1 MTAVLEGLGGWL
13 PPTVVTN
20 EDLSR
25 CMDTTPE
32 WIESRTGIRERR
44 FADGMGTADLAV
56 EAGARALRSAGRSTV
71 DAVVVATTSPDR
83 ICPAAAPE
91 VASRLD
97 LGPIPAHDLT
107 SACSGFPYGLAT
119 GAGLLATGVADS
131 VLVIGAEVFSTFVNQ
146 QDRATA
152 PLFGDGAGAVVLRT
166 GTSDEYG
173 AIGPPHLGS
182 DGARANLLAIPAGGS
197 RQRSVTGLGHDVV
210 AETEWYLGM
219 AGQALYQH
227 AVNRMADLGGSAVH
241 ARQSGLAHLVVDG
254 EESAIAMARRVLG
267 YLPSSCWHEL
277 PHQRADEPE
286 PMPAI
291 PENQRETYDVR
302 GVIRG
307 VVDSASFLELQPQYA
322 RNVVI
327 GFARINGSP
336 VGIVA
341 NQPQALAGVLD
352 TRSSEKAARFV
363 RLCDAFGLPLVTL
376 VDTPGFLPGTSQ
388 ETDGIIRRGAKLL
401 YAFAEATVPRVTV
414 ILRKA
419 YGGAY
424 IVMNSKHLGAD
435 AVFAWPTAEVGVM
448 GAAGAVDILFRRE
461 LAEDPSR
468 RPELLARYHDE
479 AVVAQ
484 RAAYELSVDEII
496 TPAATRH
503 AVESVLRSFSGVRA
517 AGYRHDNLP
526 Q

>member
-1 MTAVLEGLGGWL
+1 MTATEPATDPSPVHQRGVPSQARSPKAEGHSGRRLVDHLVDTGSFVELGSDARH
-13 PPTVVTN
+13 N
-20 EDLSR
+20 
-25 CMDTTPE
+25 CTT
-32 WIESRTGIRERR
+32 
-44 FADGMGTADLAV
+44 FGM
-56 EAGARALRSAGRSTV
+56 AGRRPAG
-71 DAVVVATTSPDR
+71 DAVVTGIATVDDR
-83 ICPAAAPE
+83 PVSVFAQD
-91 VASRLD
+91 S
-97 LGPIPAHDLT
+97 
-107 SACSGFPYGLAT
+107 
-119 GAGLLATGVADS
+119 S
-131 VLVIGAEVFSTFVNQ
+131 VLGGSLGATHGRKIVRMLDHADRASCPVIGLIDSGGARIQEGVGAL
-146 QDRATA
+146 DGYAA
-152 PLFGDGAGAVVLRT
+152 LFRRNVTLSGKVPQLSVVLGTCAGGAVYSPALTDIIIMQRT
-166 GTSDEYG
+166 ANMFLT
-173 AIGPPHLGS
+173 GPTIV
-182 DGARANLLAIPAGGS
+182 RA
-197 RQRSVTGLGHDVV
+197 VTREDVS
-210 AETEWYLGM
+210 
-219 AGQALYQH
+219 
-227 AVNRMADLGGSAVH
+227 MADLGGSAVH

-267 YLPSSCWHEL
+267 YLPSSCWHDL
-277 PHQRADEPE
+277 PHQRAEEPE

-291 PENQRETYDVR
+291 PENQREAYDVR

-327 GFARINGSP
+327 GFARISGSP

-363 RLCDAFGLPLVTL
+363 RLCDAFGIPLVTL
-376 VDTPGFLPGTSQ
+376 VDTPGFLPGKSQ
-388 ETDGIIRRGAKLL
+388 ETDGVIRRGAKLL

-448 GAAGAVDILFRRE
+448 GAEGAVDILFRRE
-461 LAEDPSR
+461 LADDPSR
-468 RPELLARYHDE
+468 RSEFLARYHDE
-479 AVVAQ
+479 AVVPQ
-484 RAAYELSVDEII
+484 RAAAELSVDEII

-517 AGYRHDNLP
+517 TRYRHDNLP